1 MRLTFLIGGPAEPT
15 SLEFVVSF
23 SWRRSGLSLKEGNC
37 SPYRRK
43 QSLRILF
50 GWREKEEK
58 EEGEESNG
66 GEDEGLR
73 RRKKQQQQ
81 RVVA

>member
-58 EEGEESNG
+58 EETRKERRAMEEKMKG
-66 GEDEGLR
+66 
-73 RRKKQQQQ
+73 
-81 RVVA
+81 